1 MYLFTLERN
10 GFPFHTGKAVKLR
23 VPKYQQLITFSKK
36 GNDCYCWCGCVC
48 VCEFHQGEEV
58 VLQAESVHGL
68 QAEVSD
74 ARQQTLQHGRAVLDA
89 IEAHSAWVDL

>member
-1 MYLFTLERN
+1 MIVIV
-10 GFPFHTGKAVKLR
+10 GVG
-23 VPKYQQLITFSKK
+23 
-36 GNDCYCWCGCVC
+36 VC